1 MSQNL
6 GPYHREMLE
15 VALKTIGG
23 LRALVA
29 MGGAGGDLSEI
40 KKLLVSFDQQRDQ
53 AWRRFSSGRAG
64 GAVPLGEVERVDRL
78 ARAAVPERSGTL
90 PAQRV
95 SIGR

>member
-1 MSQNL
+1 MSENL
-6 GPYHREMLE
+6 GPYHRELLE

-29 MGGAGGDLSEI
+29 IGGAGGDQADM

-53 AWRRFSSGRAG
+53 AWRRFSNGRAG
-64 GAVPLGEVERVDRL
+64 GAVPHAEVERVDRL
-78 ARAAVPERSGTL
+78 ARAAVPERAG
-90 PAQRV
+90 PVPIQRV